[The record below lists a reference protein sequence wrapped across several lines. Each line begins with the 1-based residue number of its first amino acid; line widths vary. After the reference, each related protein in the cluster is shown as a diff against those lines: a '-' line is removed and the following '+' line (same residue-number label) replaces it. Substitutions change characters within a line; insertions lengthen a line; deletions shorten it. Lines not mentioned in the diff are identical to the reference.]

1 MKIKLYNF
9 SYIKRNVALYA
20 KLYLNHIFVQEI
32 DNPVKKVI
40 VDEEELD
47 SIEEIDA
54 ILNLVN
60 LPRTMFID

>member
-1 MKIKLYNF
+1 M
-9 SYIKRNVALYA
+9 ALYA